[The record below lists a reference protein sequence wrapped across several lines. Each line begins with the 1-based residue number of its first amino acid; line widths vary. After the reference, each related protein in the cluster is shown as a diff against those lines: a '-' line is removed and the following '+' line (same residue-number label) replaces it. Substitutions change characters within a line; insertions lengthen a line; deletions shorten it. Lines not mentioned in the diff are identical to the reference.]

1 MPLITPQAAVA
12 RLPELAGSLEKVKD
26 EVRRGLSAKQKTLS
40 PWLFY
45 DQEGSQLFERIT
57 ELDEYYLTRT
67 ERGILEENAGEIVR
81 AACADRRA
89 RVIELGAGS
98 GVKTELVL
106 RALLRRQTSLE
117 YLPTD
122 VSPSAL
128 QEARAR
134 LEGKIAHLQVAPRV
148 EDYTSGIAPFPRDG
162 ISALVLWI
170 GSSIG
175 NFNPAQRERV
185 LRLLRARMVEG
196 DALLLGT
203 DNVKAEP
210 VLLAAYNDAAGV
222 TAAFNKN
229 VLVRLNR
236 ELGANFDVDGF
247 KHRAIWN
254 ERESRIEM
262 HLVSRYAQV
271 VEIPATEQTV
281 FFSAGETI
289 HTENSYKFTGK
300 RVAGLLKEAGF
311 SLGRTWTDAKGWFG
325 VHLAVVR

>member
-1 MPLITPQAAVA
+1 MALLTPQAAVA

-67 ERGILEENAGEIVR
+67 ERGILEENADDIVR
-81 AACADRRA
+81 AACGDRRA

-148 EDYTSGIAPFPRDG
+148 EDYTSGIAPFPHDG

-175 NFNPAQRERV
+175 NFNPRQRERV
-185 LRLLRARMVEG
+185 LRLLRARMMEG

-203 DNVKAEP
+203 DNAKAEP

-236 ELGANFDVDGF
+236 ELDANFDVDGF
-247 KHRAIWN
+247 EHRAIWN
-254 ERESRIEM
+254 ASESRIEM
-262 HLVSRYAQV
+262 HLVSRYAQAV
-271 VEIPATEQTV
+271 AIPATEQAL

-289 HTENSYKFTGK
+289 HTENSYKFTRE
-300 RVAGLLKEAGF
+300 RVAAMLKAAGF
-311 SLGRTWTDAKGWFG
+311 SLAHSWTDAQGWFG
-325 VHLAVVR
+325 VHLAVVK